1 MTNGSRGGGFAP
13 HGNCATLC
21 YMRGKAD
28 RVGVRELR
36 QNLSVHLRRVRA
48 GATLEVTEHGR
59 PVAVLAPLPPPTTAL
74 ARLIAAGR
82 ATPARGD
89 LLALGPPRGRPSTRV
104 SDALR
109 ELRRDER

>member
-1 MTNGSRGGGFAP
+1 MGVKSN
-13 HGNCATLC
+13 
-21 YMRGKAD
+21 
-28 RVGVRELR
+28 RVGIRDLR

-59 PVAVLAPLPPPTTAL
+59 PVAVLAPLPRPATMVQ
-74 ARLIAAGR
+74 RLIASGR
-82 ATPARGD
+82 ATPAKGD
-89 LLALGPPRGRPSTRV
+89 LLKLGAPRGRPSTRV